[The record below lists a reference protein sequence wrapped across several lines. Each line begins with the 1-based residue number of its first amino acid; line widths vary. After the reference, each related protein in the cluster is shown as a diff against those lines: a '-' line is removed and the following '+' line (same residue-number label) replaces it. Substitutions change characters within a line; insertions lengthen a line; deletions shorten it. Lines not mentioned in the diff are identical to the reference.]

1 MSATGSS
8 NQSKGF
14 LNTIERIGNAMP
26 DITMLFM
33 YALVVCWVLSFGLS
47 FIEFNYIHPVT
58 KEKIRII
65 NMFQPKEI
73 VDFILLMVKNFISF
87 PPLGIT
93 IVATL
98 GIGIAEAS
106 GFVQVAIKKL
116 LSITPKSALTPVV
129 VIVSIISHMASDSA
143 YVILMPVAALMF
155 HASGR
160 HPLAGIAAAFAGLA
174 GGFTASFTPSIID
187 PVMQSFT
194 EKAARIMD
202 PGYNVSV
209 LCNYFVSLG
218 GTIGVVAAVWFV
230 TERIVEPRLRRSMP
244 VDGTMKDSAAVAL
257 QQITPEENRAF
268 RIAGLTLLLMMGVV
282 FAMLVPADS
291 ILRAPDGSLTSPKAP
306 IMQAIVPLIFLF
318 FAIPGLI
325 HGFMVR
331 KYHSSRDVTA
341 AMERVTQSLV
351 SFIVFSFFGAQFLY
365 SFGHSNLGTLL
376 ALSGADLLRSL
387 AMPSGFTVLGVI
399 ILTGFLN
406 LIITSATSKWAILA
420 PVLVPMLMAVGISPE
435 LTQAAFRV
443 SDSAVNVCT
452 PMFAFYPLILTYC
465 KHYCPKAGVGTL
477 SSMMLP
483 YTFALLIVLTATLYL
498 FWGLNIPIGFDSSF
512 TWAPPAPQ

>member
-1 MSATGSS
+1 MLEKGSS

-65 NMFQPKEI
+65 NMFQPQEI
-73 VDFILLMVKNFISF
+73 VNFILLMVKNFISF

-116 LSITPKSALTPVV
+116 LSVTPKAALTPVV
-129 VIVSIISHMASDSA
+129 IIVSIISHMASDSA
-143 YVILMPVAALMF
+143 YVILMPVSALMF

-194 EKAARIMD
+194 EKAARIID
-202 PGYNVSV
+202 PSYNVSV
-209 LCNYFVSLG
+209 LSNYFVSLG
-218 GTIGVVAAVWFV
+218 GTISVIASVWFV

-244 VDGTMKDSAAVAL
+244 VEGTMKDSAATSIVMPWAASSTVPIQPIINAVA
-257 QQITPEENRAF
+257 
-268 RIAGLTLLLMMGVV
+268 
-282 FAMLVPADS
+282 
-291 ILRAPDGSLTSPKAP
+291 
-306 IMQAIVPLIFLF
+306 
-318 FAIPGLI
+318 
-325 HGFMVR
+325 
-331 KYHSSRDVTA
+331 
-341 AMERVTQSLV
+341 
-351 SFIVFSFFGAQFLY
+351 
-365 SFGHSNLGTLL
+365 
-376 ALSGADLLRSL
+376 
-387 AMPSGFTVLGVI
+387 
-399 ILTGFLN
+399 
-406 LIITSATSKWAILA
+406 
-420 PVLVPMLMAVGISPE
+420 
-435 LTQAAFRV
+435 
-443 SDSAVNVCT
+443 
-452 PMFAFYPLILTYC
+452 
-465 KHYCPKAGVGTL
+465 
-477 SSMMLP
+477 
-483 YTFALLIVLTATLYL
+483 
-498 FWGLNIPIGFDSSF
+498 
-512 TWAPPAPQ
+512 